1 MVSQKQII
9 PILDLFRLF
18 AALLV
23 VFVHYEIIF
32 GDFVVYGAFGT
43 TALSWFFVLS
53 GFIITYSY
61 PTLDSLSELKRFYV
75 HRFIRI

>member
-1 MVSQKQII
+1 MNSGNKQII

-23 VFVHYEIIF
+23 VLVHYEIIF
-32 GDFVVYGAFGT
+32 GEFVIYGSLGT

-53 GFIITYSY
+53 GFIITY
-61 PTLDSLSELKRFYV
+61 DSHLAKSCHMV
-75 HRFIRI
+75 S